1 MRINASNNDTIA
13 VNRKPIE
20 NVNTFCYLGSIIT
33 SEGGSSEDIKNRLTK
48 GRAAFAS
55 LEKVWRST
63 YISRNAKIKIFNASI
78 KSVILYGCE
87 TWNSANKELQA
98 IQVFIN
104 RCLRKIVR
112 IFWPNTI
119 TNEELWRTTK
129 QQSVLLEIRRRKWM
143 WIGHTLRKPHDDIT
157 RTALDC
163 NPQGSRRRG
172 RPANTWRRLVDAEIH
187 DAVYTWRELKN
198 LANDRTKWNAFV
210 TALCSS

>member
-1 MRINASNNDTIA
+1 MIQ
-13 VNRKPIE
+13 
-20 NVNTFCYLGSIIT
+20 LHIIT
-33 SEGGSSEDIKNRLTK
+33 SEGGTSEDIKNRLNK

-55 LEKVWRST
+55 LEKVWRSK
-63 YISRNAKIKIFNASI
+63 YISTTKIKIFNATI

-87 TWNSANKELQA
+87 TWNSAIKDLQT
-98 IQVFIN
+98 IQVIIN

-129 QQSVLLEIRRRKWM
+129 QQSALLEIRRRKWM
-143 WIGHTLRKPHDDIT
+143 WIRHTLRKPHDDIA
-157 RTALDC
+157 RTALDW

-187 DAVYTWRELKN
+187 DAGYTMR
-198 LANDRTKWNAFV
+198 DIQ
-210 TALCSS
+210 